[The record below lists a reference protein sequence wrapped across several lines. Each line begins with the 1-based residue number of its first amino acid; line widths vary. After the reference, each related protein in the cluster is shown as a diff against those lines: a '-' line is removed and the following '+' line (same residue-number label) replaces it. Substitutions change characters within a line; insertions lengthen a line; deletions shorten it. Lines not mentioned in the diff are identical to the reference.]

1 MVLKQR
7 VKEAQAKFT
16 ASQSSKVTH
25 LFPGDLVWVRSVTH
39 RKFKAVSALMKQLF
53 DVSTK
58 SRTLQHKVDA
68 FLLEYPNTPH
78 TVTKVTPAEV
88 FLGRKPHIKLSLLH
102 SPMVLKQ
109 RVKEAQ
115 AKFTASQSSKVT
127 HLFPGDLVWVRS
139 VTHRKFKAVSGE
151 IQHRVSTVSYLVIVG
166 GRSKQI
172 STSHLRLQDPKAVP
186 VEFSWEMVNL
196 VCGDVDGKFKTL
208 FTKVEN
214 INTKSGP
221 FDFLL
226 CVGDFFGSSTD
237 SWTPYKDG
245 KLSVPIGTYV
255 LGPSTVG
262 HGALYPDMNGGEL
275 APNVSYL
282 GKRGLFTTSSGL
294 KIAYVSG
301 IETNSKEPPQE
312 HTFVEADVTS
322 VRDICYKGRPSFRGV
337 DILVTSVW
345 PKDIVHIN
353 VKLLTETVTKCFE
366 ESGFS
371 MNKVTASVE
380 NVNDQQDLQNCMNET
395 AFNNCNAEYYINI
408 DNNVQ
413 TEPDTMY
420 IGALVENFK
429 ESWKGEEKEEEESHI
444 VSEEEKCS
452 LKTYQYAVKCLKELQ
467 QFALQRNDSDMLSVI
482 SQAKVFVESQA
493 AKRDLRQTA
502 DSWLLSWLA
511 TQIKPRYHFCASKT
525 VYYERPPYSN
535 FNSSGDTAVH
545 ATRFIALAK
554 VGNEGKQKWLYAA
567 NLEPIDKMLAKE
579 LYQQT
584 TDQTECPY
592 SGNML
597 SPHINK
603 KPEEPTQFFY
613 DMNHSDDGDN
623 RRKRSRK
630 NDDGPERKQR
640 PVFDQDGTGKA
651 YLALAKGG
659 LVPEHLLIL
668 PVTHHQSLS
677 DVPEAVAKE
686 IKKYPL
692 KP

>member
-1 MVLKQR
+1 MATVYVDNIGK
-7 VKEAQAKFT
+7 T
-16 ASQSSKVTH
+16 
-25 LFPGDLVWVRSVTH
+25 
-39 RKFKAVSALMKQLF
+39 
-53 DVSTK
+53 VST
-58 SRTLQHKVDA
+58 
-68 FLLEYPNTPH
+68 E
-78 TVTKVTPAEV
+78 
-88 FLGRKPHIKLSLLH
+88 LSGHLDLANEQLKLLH
-102 SPMVLKQ
+102 NVEP
-109 RVKEAQ
+109 
-115 AKFTASQSSKVT
+115 
-127 HLFPGDLVWVRS
+127 HS
-139 VTHRKFKAVSGE
+139 VSF
-151 IQHRVSTVSYLVIVG
+151 VG
-166 GRSKQI
+166 KREKDS
-172 STSHLRLQDPKAVP
+172 
-186 VEFSWEMVNL
+186 L

-226 CVGDFFGSSTD
+226 CVGDFFGSSAD

-245 KLSVPIGTYV
+245 KLSVPIATYV
-255 LGPSTVG
+255 LGPSTVS

-282 GKRGLFTTSSGL
+282 VSGQYCRRRVEGTEEKWERKASIGIQLYLDSICRGEWKEQKRSGRGRQVEVYNWCDNERGANEYSKKFLDSIVEESGRNRGRQVEYCRGEWKEQKRSGRGRQVEVYNWCDSERGANEYSKKFQVSGQYCRGEWKEQKRRKRGLFTTSSGL

-301 IETNSKEPPQE
+301 IETNSKESPQE
-312 HTFVEADVTS
+312 HTFVEADVVS
-322 VRDICYKGRPSFRGV
+322 VRDICYKGKPSFRGV

-353 VKLLTETVTKCFE
+353 V
-366 ESGFS
+366 
-371 MNKVTASVE
+371 
-380 NVNDQQDLQNCMNET
+380 
-395 AFNNCNAEYYINI
+395 
-408 DNNVQ
+408 
-413 TEPDTMY
+413 
-420 IGALVENFK
+420 
-429 ESWKGEEKEEEESHI
+429 
-444 VSEEEKCS
+444 
-452 LKTYQYAVKCLKELQ
+452 
-467 QFALQRNDSDMLSVI
+467 
-482 SQAKVFVESQA
+482 
-493 AKRDLRQTA
+493 DLRQTA

-535 FNSSGDTAVH
+535 FNSSGDTAIH

-567 NLEPIDKMLAKE
+567 SLEPIDKMSAKE

-613 DMNHSDDGDN
+613 DMNQSDDGDN

-640 PVFDQDGTGKA
+640 PVFDQATCWFCLQSSDVEKHLVISIGDEA

-677 DVPEAVAKE
+677 DVPEAECAETQGFQLDEIPTHSKLEQIAPPGTPYFYVELPSGEKLFHRVKKNFPLQFGREVLASSALLDMEDRADWRDCKISKEEETDLAKQFRNDFKE
-686 IKKYPL
+686 FDFTV
-692 KP
+692 

>member
-39 RKFKAVSALMKQLF
+39 RKFKAVSVNAEYLPS
-53 DVSTK
+53 VA
-58 SRTLQHKVDA
+58 SRSIVTTMV
-68 FLLEYPNTPH
+68 
-78 TVTKVTPAEV
+78 TVTNNGLARYQIVTN
-88 FLGRKPHIKLSLLH
+88 
-102 SPMVLKQ
+102 
-109 RVKEAQ
+109 
-115 AKFTASQSSKVT
+115 
-127 HLFPGDLVWVRS
+127 
-139 VTHRKFKAVSGE
+139 
-151 IQHRVSTVSYLVIVG
+151 
-166 GRSKQI
+166 
-172 STSHLRLQDPKAVP
+172 
-186 VEFSWEMVNL
+186 NL

-353 VKLLTETVTKCFE
+353 VVITNFYC
-366 ESGFS
+366 SS
-371 MNKVTASVE
+371 YQNHAI
-380 NVNDQQDLQNCMNET
+380 QNCMNET
-395 AFNNCNAEYYINI
+395 AFNNCNAEDYINI
-408 DNNVQ
+408 DNYVQ
-413 TEPDTMY
+413 TEPDTMD

-452 LKTYQYAVKCLKELQ
+452 LKIYQDAVKCLKELQ
-467 QFALQRNDSDMLSVI
+467 QFALS
-482 SQAKVFVESQA
+482 
-493 AKRDLRQTA
+493 
-502 DSWLLSWLA
+502 
-511 TQIKPRYHFCASKT
+511 
-525 VYYERPPYSN
+525 
-535 FNSSGDTAVH
+535 
-545 ATRFIALAK
+545 
-554 VGNEGKQKWLYAA
+554 
-567 NLEPIDKMLAKE
+567 
-579 LYQQT
+579 
-584 TDQTECPY
+584 TE
-592 SGNML
+592 
-597 SPHINK
+597 
-603 KPEEPTQFFY
+603 
-613 DMNHSDDGDN
+613 
-623 RRKRSRK
+623 
-630 NDDGPERKQR
+630 
-640 PVFDQDGTGKA
+640 
-651 YLALAKGG
+651 
-659 LVPEHLLIL
+659 
-668 PVTHHQSLS
+668 
-677 DVPEAVAKE
+677 
-686 IKKYPL
+686 
-692 KP
+692 